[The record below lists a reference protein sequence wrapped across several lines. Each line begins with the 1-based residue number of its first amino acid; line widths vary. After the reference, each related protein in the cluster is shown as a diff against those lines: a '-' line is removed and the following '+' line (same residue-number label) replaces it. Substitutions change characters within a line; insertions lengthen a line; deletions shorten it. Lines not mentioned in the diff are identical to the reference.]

1 VDITIAEPNYFELI
15 GQQLIAGDLF
25 TERDTD
31 RTPAVAVINQTMAR
45 HRWPGEN
52 PIGQKISINMF
63 GSWMTIVGIVSDTRE
78 YGLPLPT
85 RDEVYLPTAQQGGF
99 SSNLI
104 VRTAF
109 DPAMATP
116 FVRAALHEVDPLIGL
131 DQIGTLEHFQYE
143 SMAAPRVTTALMAIF
158 AGLALLIST
167 GGIAAVMTLA
177 VTQRTRELGIRMAL
191 GADRGGLIGMVVRQ
205 GLGLAILG
213 VVVGAAGAL
222 ALTRLLSTLLYATS
236 PADVLTFIGVSVLFL
251 MVGAAACF
259 MPARQV
265 TAIDPLS
272 ALREE
277 NRTLRTREL
286 ASDNGH

>member
-1 VDITIAEPNYFELI
+1 MLGN
-15 GQQLIAGDLF
+15 
-25 TERDTD
+25 
-31 RTPAVAVINQTMAR
+31 
-45 HRWPGEN
+45 
-52 PIGQKISINMF
+52 
-63 GSWMTIVGIVSDTRE
+63 WMTIIGIVSDTRE
-78 YGLPLPT
+78 YGLALPT
-85 RDEVYLPTAQQGGF
+85 RDEVYMPTAQQGGF
-99 SSNLI
+99 SSNLV

-109 DPAMATP
+109 DPATAVP
-116 FVRAALHEVDPLIGL
+116 LVRAALREVDPLIGL

-143 SMAAPRVTTALMAIF
+143 SMAPPRVTTALMAIF

-191 GADRGGLIGMVVRQ
+191 GADRGGIIGMVVRQ
-205 GLGLAILG
+205 GLALA
-213 VVVGAAGAL
+213 VVGVAVGVAGAL

-236 PADVLTFIGVSVLFL
+236 PTDVLTFIGVSVLFL
-251 MVGAAACF
+251 TVGAAACF

-277 NRTLRTREL
+277 
-286 ASDNGH
+286 